1 MTSRLGELFE
11 TMRAAELDWQKTPLK
26 KRLSFLERFSA
37 LIIEEMDELVTILS
51 EETKRTKTDC
61 LTADIMVTLNALQ
74 YYQKNAEEWLAV
86 ERRKQAEIHRVP
98 YGLVA
103 VYSPWNVPLQLGLI
117 PAISALIAG
126 NTVLLKPSE
135 HTPRFNGFI
144 KKLIKRTD
152 LPAGVFEIVEGDG
165 LTGAAIIE
173 EKPNKIFFTGST
185 AVGRQVAQQAARHLI
200 PCELELGG
208 KDAVIVMADASVK
221 RAARACVWGAF
232 FNNGQACI
240 SVERVYVSAGIY
252 EPFLKA
258 VLHETHKLTR
268 GRDIGPLFD
277 QQAYEKVNRQVEE
290 AIAQGANCYIN
301 EPHDPPYFSPVVLTH
316 VHQGMRV
323 MQGETFGPVLPI
335 MAFDSAEEAV
345 QLVNNCDYGLNAS
358 IFSNRIHQA
367 KELAMALNTGNVYIN
382 DTVTNIS
389 DPALPFSGRKK
400 SGYGVSHGKEGLL
413 AFTQPFSLSVR
424 STRRSRQLNWFPYS
438 EQGLSFIKVWL
449 RLRHPN
455 RNKGTGDI

>member
-1 MTSRLGELFE
+1 
-11 TMRAAELDWQKTPLK
+11 
-26 KRLSFLERFSA
+26 
-37 LIIEEMDELVTILS
+37 
-51 EETKRTKTDC
+51 
-61 LTADIMVTLNALQ
+61 
-74 YYQKNAEEWLAV
+74 V

-144 KKLIKRTD
+144 KKLIKRAD

-165 LTGAAIIE
+165 LTG
-173 EKPNKIFFTGST
+173 
-185 AVGRQVAQQAARHLI
+185 V
-200 PCELELGG
+200 
-208 KDAVIVMADASVK
+208 
-221 RAARACVWGAF
+221 
-232 FNNGQACI
+232 ACI

-301 EPHDPPYFSPVVLTH
+301 EPHNPPYFSPVVLTH

-323 MQGETFGPVLPI
+323 MQEETFGPVLPI
-335 MAFDSAEEAV
+335 MAFDSVEEAV